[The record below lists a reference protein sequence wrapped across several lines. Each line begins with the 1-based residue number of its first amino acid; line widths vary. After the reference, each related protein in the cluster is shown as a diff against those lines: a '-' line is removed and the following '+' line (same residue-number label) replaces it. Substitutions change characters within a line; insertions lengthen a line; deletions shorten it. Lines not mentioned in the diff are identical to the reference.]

1 MDDIKVYNPY
11 NLSPEGLEKVDLA
24 LAGKLSPDVL
34 SGAEQEEFF
43 DRFSELMRQASP
55 EEEAFWAAMRQ
66 RGDGV
71 GMDEEGYLVYG
82 VPGGGEVRGRF
93 VGNDVR
99 KIDPD
104 LIRCARDLVAGVELD
119 LDKPLSPEDE

>member
-1 MDDIKVYNPY
+1 
-11 NLSPEGLEKVDLA
+11 
-24 LAGKLSPDVL
+24 
-34 SGAEQEEFF
+34 
-43 DRFSELMRQASP
+43 
-55 EEEAFWAAMRQ
+55 
-66 RGDGV
+66 
-71 GMDEEGYLVYG
+71 
-82 VPGGGEVRGRF
+82 